1 MSPDQDPVSFLI
13 VMRLISVVTQE
24 GKTGEFW
31 TGPKMRTHFLGE
43 VPKMTYLAMML

>member
-24 GKTGEFW
+24 GKTGEFL
-31 TGPKMRTHFLGE
+31 TGPKMRTNVLGE
-43 VPKMTYLAMML
+43 IPKMTYLAMML